1 MREHATD
8 DRAQRSPEGRPRGLF
23 LAAMSSHDPSAK
35 DDDAR
40 VAPAPE
46 PKIVDAST
54 ANLGAKIKE
63 TTARVVRPRPT
74 RRAERATYPTN
85 PHVRIKPR
93 AQSGACGGGTP
104 GDAARFHFFYFY
116 FSPARPRTDTLLA
129 TLLLQCTVVDCE
141 STYSSGHECRARAC
155 AAHCAAESVFLE
167 TRDPA
172 VAFRYC
178 YQCHKFH
185 ELDAFVGGEGEVR
198 NRHNCYASQQKR
210 LLRRKQND
218 GARKKRDRE
227 ERETARRAAVA
238 GTLGGG
244 AQGRLVASRNPDAA
258 PPAGLAPDG
267 SIGNANGNR
276 YIRALGA
283 SDAAAAPEAKRPK
296 AGTMA
301 ALLARGGEGVPLAY
315 GSVLD
320 RKFGAASFVPFAFSG
335 DYEFAKGPAR
345 AAATP
350 PAAFVNAVNAVNP
363 LNSKP
368 WERLVDPN
376 HAAIQTPTTGA
387 TAAFDATTRAATAA
401 FEASVAFEP
410 AAANAA
416 NADAPAVFP
425 VPAVTILPPG
435 IGGFGAPVVGA
446 VPAPERL
453 ESEELVDDIVG
464 GARDTLEAYLAS
476 L

>member
-1 MREHATD
+1 MR
-8 DRAQRSPEGRPRGLF
+8 
-23 LAAMSSHDPSAK
+23 K
-35 DDDAR
+35 
-40 VAPAPE
+40 
-46 PKIVDAST
+46 
-54 ANLGAKIKE
+54 
-63 TTARVVRPRPT
+63 
-74 RRAERATYPTN
+74 
-85 PHVRIKPR
+85 KPR
-93 AQSGACGGGTP
+93 AQTGACGGGTP
-104 GDAARFHFFYFY
+104 DDATRPISFF

-129 TLLLQCTVVDCE
+129 TLLLQCTVVGCE

-210 LLRRKQND
+210 LLRRKQNE

-227 ERETARRAAVA
+227 ERETARCAAVA

-244 AQGRLVASRNPDAA
+244 AQGRLVVSRNPDAA

-301 ALLARGGEGVPLAY
+301 ALLARGGEGVPSAY
-315 GSVLD
+315 GNVLD
-320 RKFGAASFVPFAFSG
+320 RKFGAAAFVPFALGGG
-335 DYEFAKGPAR
+335 DYEYAKGPAR
-345 AAATP
+345 TPATP
-350 PAAFVNAVNAVNP
+350 PAAFVNAFNAVNP

-376 HAAIQTPTTGA
+376 HAAIQTATTG
-387 TAAFDATTRAATAA
+387 ATAA

-410 AAANAA
+410 ATSNAA

-425 VPAVTILPPG
+425 VPVPAVTISPPG

>member
-1 MREHATD
+1 M
-8 DRAQRSPEGRPRGLF
+8 
-23 LAAMSSHDPSAK
+23 
-35 DDDAR
+35 
-40 VAPAPE
+40 
-46 PKIVDAST
+46 
-54 ANLGAKIKE
+54 
-63 TTARVVRPRPT
+63 
-74 RRAERATYPTN
+74 
-85 PHVRIKPR
+85 
-93 AQSGACGGGTP
+93 
-104 GDAARFHFFYFY
+104 
-116 FSPARPRTDTLLA
+116 
-129 TLLLQCTVVDCE
+129 
-141 STYSSGHECRARAC
+141 
-155 AAHCAAESVFLE
+155 
-167 TRDPA
+167 
-172 VAFRYC
+172 
-178 YQCHKFH
+178 
-185 ELDAFVGGEGEVR
+185 
-198 NRHNCYASQQKR
+198 
-210 LLRRKQND
+210 
-218 GARKKRDRE
+218 
-227 ERETARRAAVA
+227 
-238 GTLGGG
+238 
-244 AQGRLVASRNPDAA
+244 SRNPDAA

-301 ALLARGGEGVPLAY
+301 ALLARGGEGVPSAY
-315 GSVLD
+315 GAVLD
-320 RKFGAASFVPFAFSG
+320 RKFGAAAFVPFAFGGG

-387 TAAFDATTRAATAA
+387 TAAFDATTRATAA

-410 AAANAA
+410 AASNAA

-425 VPAVTILPPG
+425 VPAVTISPPG
-435 IGGFGAPVVGA
+435 IEGFGAPVVGA

>member
-1 MREHATD
+1 M
-8 DRAQRSPEGRPRGLF
+8 
-23 LAAMSSHDPSAK
+23 
-35 DDDAR
+35 
-40 VAPAPE
+40 
-46 PKIVDAST
+46 
-54 ANLGAKIKE
+54 
-63 TTARVVRPRPT
+63 
-74 RRAERATYPTN
+74 
-85 PHVRIKPR
+85 
-93 AQSGACGGGTP
+93 
-104 GDAARFHFFYFY
+104 
-116 FSPARPRTDTLLA
+116 
-129 TLLLQCTVVDCE
+129 
-141 STYSSGHECRARAC
+141 
-155 AAHCAAESVFLE
+155 FLE

-210 LLRRKQND
+210 LLRRKQNE

-244 AQGRLVASRNPDAA
+244 AQGRLVVSRNPDAA

-301 ALLARGGEGVPLAY
+301 ALLARGGEGVPSAY
-315 GSVLD
+315 GTVLD

-350 PAAFVNAVNAVNP
+350 PAAFVNVVNAVNP

-387 TAAFDATTRAATAA
+387 TAAFDATTRATAA